1 MLNIVRFVCNP
12 IQENTYVMSDETN
25 ECVIVD
31 CGAYFPEERKAIVD
45 YIRNNHLVPKHL
57 IATHG
62 HIDHNFGNNTMF
74 KEFGLKPEVHADEAQ
89 LMDTL
94 PEQAESFCN
103 ITLDYEMPAV
113 GRFLSANDKICFGSH
128 TFTILETP
136 GHTPGSVFYYCKEE
150 NMAFSGD
157 TLFHN
162 SVGRTDIPGG
172 SMFLLIQSLRAISQ
186 LPDETQILP
195 GHGDYTTMGKEQ
207 TSNPYLDR

>member
-31 CGAYFPEERKAIVD
+31 CGAFFPEERKAIVD
-45 YIRNNHLVPKHL
+45 YIRSNHLVPKHL

-74 KEFGLKPEVHADEAQ
+74 EEFGLQPEVHADEAQ

-150 NMAFSGD
+150 NVAFSGD

-195 GHGDYTTMGKEQ
+195 GHGDYTTMGKVQ